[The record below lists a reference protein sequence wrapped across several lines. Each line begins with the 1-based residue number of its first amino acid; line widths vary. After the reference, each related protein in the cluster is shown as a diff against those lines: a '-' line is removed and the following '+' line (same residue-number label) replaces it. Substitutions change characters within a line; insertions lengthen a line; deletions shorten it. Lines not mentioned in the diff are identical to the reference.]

1 MTQLRQ
7 KGPCLWS
14 FCPLQLHAA
23 QGTACHYDR
32 NGDRMNRRDILL
44 SLIGSVIWSAQ
55 VRAQQSSSKILRVA
69 FLYPGTIGDAE
80 RPVWEAFLSELESR
94 GYIEG
99 KNFVLHKR
107 EANGRIERVPALIDE
122 LIALRPDVIVV
133 VTTSAAVAAQHA
145 TVTIPIVMW
154 GAVDPVGFGLVSSLA
169 RPGGNV
175 TGTTAMSDVTV
186 SKAVELLHLL
196 VPAAHR
202 LAVLMSSSLVAA
214 QPLHLAFAQKAAEA
228 MGLIV
233 VPISAPTAA
242 DLDSAFAEIMA
253 KQCDA
258 LLVPIDVAIRPS
270 IPSLAAKSKIPAVYQ
285 LGNFVDIGGLASYGA
300 SQKQIAR
307 RTAYY
312 VDKILKGTSPSD
324 LPVEE
329 PVTFELAVNLK
340 TAAALGLTIPDAILA
355 RADRVIE

>member
-1 MTQLRQ
+1 MR
-7 KGPCLWS
+7 
-14 FCPLQLHAA
+14 
-23 QGTACHYDR
+23 
-32 NGDRMNRRDILL
+32 RRDILL
-44 SLIGSVIWSAQ
+44 FLTGSVIWSAQ

-80 RPVWEAFLSELESR
+80 RPVWEAFLSELGSR

-99 KNFVLHKR
+99 KNFVLHRR

-122 LIALRPDVIVV
+122 LITLRPDVIVV
-133 VTTSAAVAAQHA
+133 VTTIGAVAAQHA
-145 TVTIPIVMW
+145 TATIPIVMW

-169 RPGGNV
+169 RPGGNI
-175 TGTTAMSDVTV
+175 TGTTAMSDVSV

-202 LAVLMSSSLVAA
+202 LAVLMSSGAAA
-214 QPLHLAFAQKAAEA
+214 QPLHLALAKKAAEA

-233 VPISAPTAA
+233 VPLSAPTAA
-242 DLDSAFAEIMA
+242 DLDNAFAEMVA

>member
-1 MTQLRQ
+1 MR
-7 KGPCLWS
+7 
-14 FCPLQLHAA
+14 
-23 QGTACHYDR
+23 
-32 NGDRMNRRDILL
+32 RRDILL
-44 SLIGSVIWSAQ
+44 FLTGSVIWSAQ
-55 VRAQQSSSKILRVA
+55 VWAQQSSSKILRVA

-80 RPVWEAFLSELESR
+80 RPVWEAFLSELGSR

-99 KNFVLHKR
+99 KNFVLHRR

-122 LIALRPDVIVV
+122 LITLRPDVIVV
-133 VTTSAAVAAQHA
+133 VTTIGAVAAQHA
-145 TVTIPIVMW
+145 TATIPIVMW

-169 RPGGNV
+169 RPGGNI
-175 TGTTAMSDVTV
+175 TGTTAMSDVSV

-202 LAVLMSSSLVAA
+202 LAVLMSSGAAA
-214 QPLHLAFAQKAAEA
+214 QPLHLALAKKAAEA

-233 VPISAPTAA
+233 VPLSAPTAA
-242 DLDSAFAEIMA
+242 DLDNAFAEMVA

>member
-1 MTQLRQ
+1 MR
-7 KGPCLWS
+7 
-14 FCPLQLHAA
+14 
-23 QGTACHYDR
+23 
-32 NGDRMNRRDILL
+32 RRDIFLFL
-44 SLIGSVIWSAQ
+44 TGAATWPAQ
-55 VRAQQSSSKILRVA
+55 VRAQQPSGKVWRVA

-80 RPVWEAFLSELESR
+80 RPVWEAFLNELESL
-94 GYIEG
+94 GHVEG
-99 KNFVLHKR
+99 KNFVLHRR
-107 EANGRIERVPALIDE
+107 EANGRIERVPALMDE

-133 VTTSAAVAAQHA
+133 VTANGAVAAQHA
-145 TVTIPIVMW
+145 TATIPIVMW
-154 GAVDPVGFGLVSSLA
+154 GVPDPVGFGLISSLA
-169 RPGGNV
+169 RPGGNI
-175 TGTTAMSDVTV
+175 TGTTTMSDVSV

-202 LAVLMSSSLVAA
+202 VAVLVSSGAA
-214 QPLHLAFAQKAAEA
+214 QTLHLALAKKAAEA

-242 DLDSAFAEIMA
+242 DLDSAFAEIAA

-340 TAAALGLTIPDAILA
+340 TAAALGLTIPDAVLA

>member
-1 MTQLRQ
+1 MR
-7 KGPCLWS
+7 
-14 FCPLQLHAA
+14 
-23 QGTACHYDR
+23 
-32 NGDRMNRRDILL
+32 RRDILL
-44 SLIGSVIWSAQ
+44 FLTGSVIWSAQ

-80 RPVWEAFLSELESR
+80 RPVWEAFLSELGSR

-99 KNFVLHKR
+99 KNFVLHRR

-122 LIALRPDVIVV
+122 LITLRPDVIVV
-133 VTTSAAVAAQHA
+133 VTTIGAVAAQHA
-145 TVTIPIVMW
+145 TATIPIVMW

-169 RPGGNV
+169 RPGGNI
-175 TGTTAMSDVTV
+175 TGTTAMSDVSV

-202 LAVLMSSSLVAA
+202 LAVLMSSGAAA
-214 QPLHLAFAQKAAEA
+214 QPLHLALAKKAAEA

-233 VPISAPTAA
+233 VPLPAPTAA
-242 DLDSAFAEIMA
+242 DLDNAFAEMVA

>member
-1 MTQLRQ
+1 MR
-7 KGPCLWS
+7 
-14 FCPLQLHAA
+14 
-23 QGTACHYDR
+23 
-32 NGDRMNRRDILL
+32 RRDILL
-44 SLIGSVIWSAQ
+44 FLTGSVIWSAQ

-80 RPVWEAFLSELESR
+80 RPVWEAFLSELGSR

-99 KNFVLHKR
+99 KNFLLHRR

-122 LIALRPDVIVV
+122 LITLRPDVIVV
-133 VTTSAAVAAQHA
+133 VTTIGAVAAQHA
-145 TVTIPIVMW
+145 TATIPIVMW

-169 RPGGNV
+169 RPGGNI
-175 TGTTAMSDVTV
+175 TGTTAMSDVSV

-202 LAVLMSSSLVAA
+202 LAVLMSSGAAA
-214 QPLHLAFAQKAAEA
+214 QPLHLALAKKAAEA
-228 MGLIV
+228 LGLIV
-233 VPISAPTAA
+233 VPLSAPTAA
-242 DLDSAFAEIMA
+242 DLDNAFAEMVA

-340 TAAALGLTIPDAILA
+340 TAAALGLTIPDVILA

>member
-1 MTQLRQ
+1 MR
-7 KGPCLWS
+7 
-14 FCPLQLHAA
+14 
-23 QGTACHYDR
+23 
-32 NGDRMNRRDILL
+32 RRDILVF
-44 SLIGSVIWSAQ
+44 LIGSVIWSAQ
-55 VRAQQSSSKILRVA
+55 VRAQQSSSKISRVA

-80 RPVWEAFLSELESR
+80 RPVWEAFLSELGSR

-99 KNFVLHKR
+99 KNFVLHRR
-107 EANGRIERVPALIDE
+107 EASGRIERVPALIDE
-122 LIALRPDVIVV
+122 LITLRPDVIVV
-133 VTTSAAVAAQHA
+133 VTTSGAVAAQHA
-145 TVTIPIVMW
+145 TATIPIVMW

-169 RPGGNV
+169 RPGGNI
-175 TGTTAMSDVTV
+175 TGTTAMSDVSV

-196 VPAAHR
+196 APAAHR
-202 LAVLMSSSLVAA
+202 LAVLISSGAT

-258 LLVPIDVAIRPS
+258 LLVPIEVAIRPS
-270 IPSLAAKSKIPAVYQ
+270 IPSFAAKSKIPAVYQ

-340 TAAALGLTIPDAILA
+340 TAAALGLAIPDAILA